1 MNNTQKQDNNTEKTK
16 NKFEK
21 KSIED
26 TLNELSSD
34 AKKGLTDDE
43 VGKRQEKY
51 GKNTIEE
58 EKENPL
64 ITFLSHFWG
73 PIPWMIEIAALL
85 SVIAGRWEDFGVIFV
100 MLLINGGVGFLHE
113 RKADKAI
120 KALKKKLAPEAR
132 VIRDEK
138 FKTIPSKE
146 LVPGDIVVCKM
157 GDVVPA
163 DMKLLHNQQI
173 TLDESTLTGE
183 SLPVDKT
190 EGDCMFSGTTVKR
203 GESKAVVVATGAQTK
218 FAKTVELVEGAK
230 EESHFQKAVI
240 RIGYWLIGITA
251 GLVAIII
258 GAGLIRNDPLLD
270 ILLFALVLTIAGIPQ
285 ALPAVLSVSMSIGA
299 NRLARKKAIVS
310 NLSAMEEMAGLQILF
325 CDKTGTLTKN
335 QLELQ
340 QPVVFKCDSEK
351 LLITYA
357 ALTAKRGEEKEN
369 PIDKA
374 IWNAIE
380 DKDELH
386 NFQMEEFRPF
396 DPTRKRA
403 EADVKKD
410 NRKFTVAK
418 GAPQIILDLVK
429 PDEET
434 RKKVQNKVEELGKE
448 GFRSLGVAK
457 KEEKEAWEYLGL
469 LPLLDPPREDSEE
482 TMKDAIDHG
491 VDIRMVTGDHQSIAK
506 KVAQQIGM
514 NDDIVPAK
522 EYFASEE
529 KDHRDSHGQKNK
541 ELVKENKSPGG
552 FAEVTPEHKF
562 KIMKQYQSEDRIT
575 GMTGDGVNDAPALK
589 QANVGIAV
597 SGATDAARSA
607 SDLVLT
613 EPGLG
618 VISHAIEE
626 ARRIFERMI
635 SYTTFRITESM
646 RVLLFMTL
654 SILAFK
660 FYPVTPVMIVL
671 LAILNDI
678 PIMTIASDN
687 VKTSVKP
694 VRWNM
699 KRVLSVSSVL
709 SVSGVISS
717 FLLYWYLKTHT
728 SFSNEELQTM
738 IFLKLLVA
746 GHMTIFL
753 TRNTGTLWQKPY
765 PGLWLFISLEGTQ
778 IIGTLFAVYGIFIP
792 AVGWTPALIV
802 WGYSIV
808 WIFIHS
814 GVKILTYKFLD
825 RFTSINTINR

>member
-1 MNNTQKQDNNTEKTK
+1 MKNHHKKEQVGEEKSK
-16 NKFEK
+16 WEG
-21 KSIED
+21 KSIEEA
-26 TLNELSSD
+26 LEELSTNS
-34 AKKGLTDDE
+34 KKGLTDQE
-43 VGKRQEKY
+43 VRERQEKF

-58 EKENPL
+58 EKENP
-64 ITFLSHFWG
+64 IKNFFSHFWG

-100 MLLINGGVGFLHE
+100 MLLINGGVSFMHE

-120 KALKKKLAPEAR
+120 NALKRKLAPEAR
-132 VIRDEK
+132 VIRNEK
-138 FKTIPSKE
+138 IQKIPSRE

-163 DMKLLHNQQI
+163 DMQLLHKQQI
-173 TLDESTLTGE
+173 TIDESTLTGE

-190 EGDCMFSGTTVKR
+190 ESDPVFSGTTVKR
-203 GESKAVVVATGAQTK
+203 GEAKALVVATGSETK
-218 FAKTVELVEGAK
+218 FAKTVQLVEGAR

-240 RIGYWLIGITA
+240 RIGYWLIGLTA
-251 GLVAIII
+251 GLVSVII

-310 NLSAMEEMAGLQILF
+310 KLAAMEEMAGLQILF

-340 QPVVFKCDSEK
+340 NPVLLNCENQE

-357 ALTAKRGEEKEN
+357 ALTAKRGEEKDN

-374 IWNAIE
+374 IWNAVE

-396 DPTRKRA
+396 DPTKKRA

-410 NRKFTVAK
+410 NCRFTVAK
-418 GAPQIILDLVK
+418 GAPQIILDLAE
-429 PDEET
+429 PDDDT
-434 RKKVQNKVEELGKE
+434 RKKVNSKVEELGEE
-448 GFRSLGVAK
+448 GYRSLGVAK
-457 KEEKEAWEYLGL
+457 KEENENWKYLGL
-469 LPLLDPPREDSEE
+469 LPLLDPPREDSKE
-482 TMKDAIDHG
+482 TMHEALNHG
-491 VDIRMVTGDHQSIAK
+491 VDIRMVTGDHRSIAR
-506 KVAQQIGM
+506 KVAKQIGM
-514 NDDIVPAK
+514 NDDIISAK
-522 EYFASEE
+522 DYFE
-529 KDHRDSHGQKNK
+529 KKDRQENDQTEKKRK
-541 ELVKENKSPGG
+541 EFVEENKSPGG

-562 KIMKQYQSEDRIT
+562 KIIKQYQNKDRIT

-654 SILAFK
+654 SILVFR

-678 PIMTIASDN
+678 PIMTIASDK

-709 SVSGVISS
+709 SVSGVIST
-717 FLLYWYLKTHT
+717 FLLYWYLKTQAQI
-728 SFSNEELQTM
+728 SNEELQTM

-753 TRNTGTLWQKPY
+753 TRNTGALWQKPY
-765 PGLWLFISLEGTQ
+765 PGLWLFVSLEGTQ

-792 AVGWTPALIV
+792 AVGWKPALII
-802 WGYSIV
+802 WAYSIV
-808 WIFIHS
+808 WLFVHS
-814 GVKILTYKFLD
+814 GVKILTYKFLN
-825 RFTSINTINR
+825 RFTNINTLNR